1 MVSCDRAGLW
11 YNQGKKLVQKSVV
24 QLDFVYIGSSFTTLR
39 QECAF
44 QVNVCSRFILNLQ
57 LNPIIDQTL
66 IKTVEETSFY
76 ALLRESIGQ
85 SNY

>member
-1 MVSCDRAGLW
+1 MVVPFSRYGTT
-11 YNQGKKLVQKSVV
+11 KVKSSFKRVV
-24 QLDFVYIGSSFTTLR
+24 QLDFVCIGSFTTLR

-57 LNPIIDQTL
+57 LNPIIGQTL

-76 ALLRESIGQ
+76 APLRESIGQ